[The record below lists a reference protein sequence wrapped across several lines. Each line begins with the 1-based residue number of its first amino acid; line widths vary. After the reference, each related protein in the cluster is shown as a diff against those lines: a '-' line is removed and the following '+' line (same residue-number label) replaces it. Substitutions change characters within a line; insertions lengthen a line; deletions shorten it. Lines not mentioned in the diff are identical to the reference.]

1 MKGKEIPF
9 ASISI
14 KKTNKGTTA
23 NSKGQ
28 YALQVTKGEYIVV
41 CQNIGFKTNEKKINI
56 EDNVTTLNFVLEE
69 QEYEL
74 KEVVVSN
81 KAEDPAYE
89 IIRNAIK
96 QRPIYLKEFNNF
108 KCQVYL
114 KGQLQLRDYPSKF
127 LGDTVDFE
135 DGDTSK
141 AKERSEVMSIDASTQ
156 GSSSLV
162 KRRSL
167 AGPPR
172 DPPRICACLHTCT
185 SWKSRSNLLTRLHS
199 PGKWT

>member
-1 MKGKEIPF
+1 MKTTFLYRSCLFIIAILFHSVVLKAGTLQGTVKDMKGKEIPF
-9 ASISI
+9 ASITI
-14 KKTNKGTTA
+14 KKITKGTTA

-28 YALQVTKGEYIVV
+28 YALQLGKGEYIIV
-41 CQNIGFKTNEKKINI
+41 CQNIGFKTNEKKIKI

-114 KGQLQLRDYPSKF
+114 KGQIKLRDYPVSF
-127 LGDTVDFE
+127 
-135 DGDTSK
+135 
-141 AKERSEVMSIDASTQ
+141 
-156 GSSSLV
+156 
-162 KRRSL
+162 
-167 AGPPR
+167 
-172 DPPRICACLHTCT
+172 
-185 SWKSRSNLLTRLHS
+185 
-199 PGKWT
+199 